1 MELPFRFKIGISG
14 SYGGLNLGDEA
25 ILESIISQIRNSVDA
40 EITVFTRNAEDTRRR
55 HAVERVVPVRTVGRR
70 EVQPEIDRLDL
81 LIIGGGG
88 ILYDADARTYL
99 REAFIAHEKG
109 IPSMIYGIGA
119 GPLRDPAVQ
128 AEVQKALD
136 SASIVTVRD
145 RPSLRTVED
154 AGVRR
159 EITVT
164 ADPALLL
171 EAQPCKFDVL
181 EQEGINPGRRLI
193 GMSVREP
200 GVAAPDINEEHY
212 HQLLANTADYLIDRY
227 DSDVVFVPME
237 HKFDL
242 HQAHAVGARMIW
254 PNHARIL
261 QGDYSPGQIMTIMT
275 HFEFVVGM
283 RLHFL
288 IFAAL
293 QGVPFVALPYSTKVL
308 GFIQELDM
316 AVPPLNYVNSGRL
329 IAHVDKAWDQRDN
342 IREQI
347 SKHLPALQKRAI
359 QNNTLMTGLLRLIYT
374 RKGGSP
380 DQMPKAGAAAGT
392 APEGQEGKSDKEAA

>member
-1 MELPFRFKIGISG
+1 MSTSSRFKIGISG

-25 ILESIISQIRNSVDA
+25 ILQSIISQIRSNVDA
-40 EITVFTRNAEDTRRR
+40 EITVFSRNAEDTKRRYSL
-55 HAVERVVPVRTVGRR
+55 ERVVPVRNLGRK
-70 EVQPEIDRLDL
+70 EVQPEVERLDL

-109 IPSMIYGIGA
+109 IPFMIYGVGA
-119 GPLRDPAVQ
+119 GPLHDPGVQDEVRRGLEGAAV
-128 AEVQKALD
+128 
-136 SASIVTVRD
+136 VTVRD
-145 RPSLRTVED
+145 RPSLRTLED
-154 AGVRR
+154 TGVRR

-171 EAQPCKFDVL
+171 QPESCKFGVL
-181 EQEGINPGRRLI
+181 AQEGIDRKRKLI

-200 GVAAPDINEEHY
+200 GVAAPDIKEEHY

-227 DSDVVFVPME
+227 DLDVVFVPME
-237 HKFDL
+237 QKFDL
-242 HQAHAVGARMIW
+242 HQAHAIGARMVW
-254 PNHARIL
+254 PNRARIL
-261 QGDYSPGQIMTIMT
+261 QGTYTPGQIMTIMK

-293 QGVPFVALPYSTKVL
+293 QGIPFVALPYSKKVL

-316 AVPPLNYVNSGRL
+316 VAPPLNYVTSGRL
-329 IAHVDKAWDQRDN
+329 IAHIDKAWDQRDR
-342 IREQI
+342 IREQM
-347 SKHLPALQKRAI
+347 HALLPALQKRAL
-359 QNNTLMTGLLRLIYT
+359 QNNTFMMGLLRLIYT
-374 RKGGSP
+374 RRGGSP
-380 DQMPKAGAAAGT
+380 DQMPKSRAKTDTIQPQAGA
-392 APEGQEGKSDKEAA
+392 ERDKDVA

>member
-1 MELPFRFKIGISG
+1 MELPTRFKIGISG

-25 ILESIISQIRNSVDA
+25 ILQSIVTQIRNSVDA
-40 EITVFTRNAEDTRRR
+40 DITVFSRNAADTQRRYS
-55 HAVERVVPVRTVGRR
+55 VERVVPVRQLGRK
-70 EVQPEIDRLDL
+70 EVQPELEGLDL

-109 IPSMIYGIGA
+109 IPYMFYGIGA
-119 GPLRDPAVQ
+119 GPLKDVAVQ
-128 AEVQKALD
+128 EQVQKALEA
-136 SASIVTVRD
+136 ASVVTVRD
-145 RPSLRTVED
+145 RPSLRTLED

-171 EAQPCKFDVL
+171 EPEPCKFDVL
-181 EQEGINPGRRLI
+181 EQEGIDRKRRLI

-200 GVAAPDINEEHY
+200 GVAAPDIKEEHY
-212 HQLLANTADYLIDRY
+212 HQLLANTADYFIDRY
-227 DSDVVFVPME
+227 DCDVVFVAFE
-237 HKFDL
+237 KKYDL

-261 QGDYSPGQIMTIMT
+261 QADYTPGQIMTIMKN
-275 HFEFVVGM
+275 FEFVVGM

-288 IFAAL
+288 IFAAV
-293 QGVPFVALPYSTKVL
+293 QGVPFVALPYAKKVL
-308 GFIQELDM
+308 GFIQELKIE
-316 AVPPLNYVNSGRL
+316 APPLNYVNSGRL
-329 IAHVDKAWDQRDN
+329 IAHIDKAWDQRN
-342 IREQI
+342 RIRDQVQQL
-347 SKHLPALQKRAI
+347 LPALRKRAL
-359 QNNTLMTGLLRLIYT
+359 QNNTLMMGLLRLTYT

-380 DQMPKAGAAAGT
+380 DQMPGARKRPESTDNKSGKAA
-392 APEGQEGKSDKEAA
+392 

>member
-1 MELPFRFKIGISG
+1 MDQPSRFKIGISG

-25 ILESIISQIRNSVDA
+25 ILESIINQIRSTVNA
-40 EITVFTRNAEDTRRR
+40 EITVFSRNAEDTRRR
-55 HAVERVVPVRTVGRR
+55 YNVEHVVPVRTVGRK

-81 LIIGGGG
+81 FIIGGGG

-99 REAFIAHEKG
+99 REAFLAHEKG
-109 IPSMIYGIGA
+109 IPTMFYGVGA

-128 AEVQKALD
+128 KEVQRALD
-136 SASIVTVRD
+136 AASVVTVRD
-145 RPSLRTVED
+145 RPSLRTLED

-171 EAQPCKFDVL
+171 KPGPCRHSVL
-181 EQEGINPGRRLI
+181 EAEGIDPRRRLI
-193 GMSVREP
+193 GISVREP
-200 GVAAPDINEEHY
+200 GAAAPDINEEHY
-212 HQLLANTADYLIDRY
+212 HQLLANTADYFIDRY
-227 DSDVVFVPME
+227 DSEVVFVPME

-254 PNHARIL
+254 PDHARIL
-261 QGDYSPGQIMTIMT
+261 QGTYTPAQIMTIIKN
-275 HFEFVVGM
+275 FEFVVGM

-288 IFAAL
+288 IFAAI
-293 QGVPFVALPYSTKVL
+293 QDVPFVALPYSKKVL
-308 GFIQELDM
+308 GFIQELNM
-316 AVPPLNYVNSGRL
+316 ETPPLQYINSGRL
-329 IAHVDKAWDQRDN
+329 IAHVDKAWDQRDR

-347 SKHLPALQKRAI
+347 RQHLPSLQQRAI

-374 RKGGSP
+374 RRGGSP
-380 DQMPKAGAAAGT
+380 DQMPKAV
-392 APEGQEGKSDKEAA
+392 EGPDRGGENEKECRKEAA